1 MQRPELMEYKNYREY
16 LGDWYLWM
24 KETRQGFSYRTFSR
38 WAGFKSPNQLQLII
52 QGKRNITP
60 STVNKFVRILKF
72 SRRER
77 TYFELLVNL
86 NQATTAEAK
95 AGFLLEISSL
105 FKRYRENLKHSQ
117 FEYLMKWY
125 YPVIRE
131 LVTTDGFRPDR
142 HAIARRVGHGVTPRN
157 VDEAME
163 KLETLGLIRRDAKGR
178 FVQADAIVSTGEETD
193 AAASYFYHRQMMHL
207 ALAALDEQLPD
218 ERNFTGITLACR
230 KDDVG
235 EIAQMITDCR
245 RQILAYLES
254 RGSAKDDDVYQLNFQ
269 FFRVTDG
276 KKRGRS

>member
-1 MQRPELMEYKNYREY
+1 MQQPELFEYNDYRAF

-60 STVNKFVRILKF
+60 STINTFIRILKLK
-72 SRRER
+72 RRER

-86 NQATTAEAK
+86 CQATTSEAK
-95 AGFLLEISSL
+95 AEFLLEISRL
-105 FKRYRENLKHSQ
+105 FKRYRQNLKHNQ

-131 LVTTDGFRPDR
+131 LITVRNFKAER
-142 HAIARRVGHGVTPRN
+142 HAIARSVGHGVTPRN
-157 VDEAME
+157 VDEALE
-163 KLETLGLIRRDAKGR
+163 KLVDLGLIAKDGNGRLTQTDA
-178 FVQADAIVSTGEETD
+178 VVSTGAETD
-193 AAASYFYHRQMMHL
+193 AIASYFYHRQMIRL

-218 ERNFTGITLACR
+218 ERNFSGITLACR
-230 KDDVG
+230 KEDVS

-245 RQILAYLES
+245 RQILSYLEG
-254 RGSAKDDDVYQLNFQ
+254 RGGVKDNDVYQFNVQL
-269 FFRVTDG
+269 FRVTQQKERG
-276 KKRGRS
+276 KS